1 LRIDDGQRGLAARRT
16 PTRNTT
22 ALGSETK
29 NKRWFSFSWASKHSK
44 PKEGTPKASEGSRK
58 LPPGVDWLFTK
69 GKLNEILEKFETW
82 NQTLE
87 SMIAPL
93 LRGFGFFE
101 NQAIQSRLRTDEDSQ
116 WNVQVNLF
124 KGHLDLNNASSNQD
138 TTTGNIF
145 LPSQYQVMPL
155 ADNTR

>member
-1 LRIDDGQRGLAARRT
+1 MLDVTGVVSH
-16 PTRNTT
+16 
-22 ALGSETK
+22 GSETK

-44 PKEGTPKASEGSRK
+44 PKEGTP
-58 LPPGVDWLFTK
+58 
-69 GKLNEILEKFETW
+69 W

-116 WNVQVNLF
+116 WNVKVNLF

-145 LPSQYQVMPL
+145 LPSQYQVML
-155 ADNTR
+155 RADNTR